1 MSTEGDPPTQ
11 DKVELTSSGDANGG
25 QEEPAGAKA
34 PKEETRVS
42 NTTVKEERPE
52 GTGKN
57 PVAAQTESASKGV
70 ALFKFLS
77 ETLVELKKISWP
89 DRRQVLRETIA
100 VILLVCL
107 ITVCVLGFDWV
118 VAKAIFEPLD
128 HFARSVGGGIGS
140 HH

>member
-1 MSTEGDPPTQ
+1 MSTEGADPTQ
-11 DKVELTSSGDANGG
+11 RKVELTSEGDGDSDEGDSGAT
-25 QEEPAGAKA
+25 A

-42 NTTVKEERPE
+42 NTTVIEP
-52 GTGKN
+52 GSGSTGSN
-57 PVAAQTESASKGV
+57 PAAAQTESASKGV
-70 ALFKFLS
+70 ALFKFLAD
-77 ETLVELKKISWP
+77 TLVELKKISWP
-89 DRRQVLRETIA
+89 DRPQVIRETVA

-107 ITVCVLGFDWV
+107 ITVCVLAFDWA